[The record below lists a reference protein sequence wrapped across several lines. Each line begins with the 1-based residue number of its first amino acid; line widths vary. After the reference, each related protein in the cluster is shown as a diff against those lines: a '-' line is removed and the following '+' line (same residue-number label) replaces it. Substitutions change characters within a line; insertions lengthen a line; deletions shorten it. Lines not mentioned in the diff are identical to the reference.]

1 MSRPDRGSDFCH
13 ISQHVHSSQQLQSPG
28 RLHRLLKHLSWRL
41 IQMIHCDIFDP
52 NACQTCVDESCNKIS
67 ECIICRTLRCMQT
80 LGLGHLRYIAT
91 SRACS
96 AAFSFSRC
104 ASRVLM
110 LRLWTGATHSHFEER
125 PTRCLA
131 TLGSSRSV
139 AHGEMDASS
148 SGVMQTKA
156 RAASW
161 NESSTLPVKLRCV
174 R

>member
-1 MSRPDRGSDFCH
+1 
-13 ISQHVHSSQQLQSPG
+13 
-28 RLHRLLKHLSWRL
+28 
-41 IQMIHCDIFDP
+41 MIHCGIFDP

-80 LGLGHLRYIAT
+80 LAGSGSGPSEIHSYEQSLQ
-91 SRACS
+91 
-96 AAFSFSRC
+96 RC
-104 ASRVLM
+104 VLASRDAPAGCSFM

-148 SGVMQTKA
+148 SGVMQTRA

-174 R
+174 RCARSIASRFMHRGIASDRIFLCTSTGEAGSRCSSGR